1 MNDLFDARAPRRH
14 FHDAGRIV
22 RHMAMSGLLAGAFV
36 AGLVGTPARAETAST
51 AAVTVPAPAS
61 TAVTA
66 TPSTAPAS
74 PFGPA
79 FVQVAESTLD
89 GLRGGFT
96 TDAGVQVSFGIERT
110 VLVNGNVVSAT
121 SFNLAAGGSAGPALV
136 SSAGIGSGAS
146 LLTAVQNSANGQK
159 IQTLTTVN
167 VTANSLQV
175 LKAGNL
181 QALVGGGL
189 TASLQ
194 R

>member
-1 MNDLFDARAPRRH
+1 MNALSNANSTGGRLGDT
-14 FHDAGRIV
+14 AGRIV
-22 RHMAMSGLLAGAFV
+22 SHVAMLWLLSLALTAGMV
-36 AGLVGTPARAETAST
+36 AQARAETAST
-51 AAVTVPAPAS
+51 SATTTAS
-61 TAVTA
+61 T
-66 TPSTAPAS
+66 TPTS

-89 GLRGGFT
+89 GMRGGFT

-110 VLVNGNVVSAT
+110 VLVGGNVVSTT
-121 SFNLAAGGSAGPALV
+121 SFNVAAGSSALPTLV
-136 SSAGIGSGAS
+136 SSAGIGSGTS

-159 IQTLTTVN
+159 IQTLTTVD